1 MKLSLIEALTLVI
14 AIVLIMISLIIGVAI
29 KPGIEIAA
37 IAITP
42 TITAL
47 IVITPIIEQGL
58 RVSVSPIIATP
69 IAYTVYYMITEYIKL
84 NLNPLTITYSILLGS
99 TITMT
104 IAATYIV
111 VRKQVITSK

>member
-29 KPGIEIAA
+29 KPCIEIAA
-37 IAITP
+37 IAIS
-42 TITAL
+42 
-47 IVITPIIEQGL
+47 PIIKLGL

-84 NLNPLTITYSILLGS
+84 NLNQLTITYSILLGS

-104 IAATYIV
+104 IVATYIV